1 MSDVTLMTLM
11 TLMTMM
17 MMVTENITDTTNNCI
32 ALLCFAVFL
41 CRQIVRTNIIYS
53 KYDAQINKI
62 IDQLNT
68 QRTTTDRYRKID
80 TCFAFRDQMNQ

>member
-1 MSDVTLMTLM
+1 MSDVTLM

-32 ALLCFAVFL
+32 ALLYFAVFL
-41 CRQIVRTNIIYS
+41 CRQIVRTNVIQCTLDR
-53 KYDAQINKI
+53 YDAQINKI

>member
-1 MSDVTLMTLM
+1 MVCRGPRGPGAWISLLSEGAVSDVTLMTLM

-41 CRQIVRTNIIYS
+41 FRQIVRTNVIHYTLDMMH
-53 KYDAQINKI
+53 K
-62 IDQLNT
+62 
-68 QRTTTDRYRKID
+68 
-80 TCFAFRDQMNQ
+80 

>member
-41 CRQIVRTNIIYS
+41 FRQIVRTNVIHYTVR
-53 KYDAQINKI
+53 YDAQIN
-62 IDQLNT
+62 DHDL
-68 QRTTTDRYRKID
+68 D
-80 TCFAFRDQMNQ
+80 TKHTNNHYKHQ